1 MAENN
6 NLIFHGCD
14 VAELVKEYGAPLYIM
29 SEDEIR
35 ERCSEIKREF
45 TEKYP
50 DTRAAFAGK
59 ACQTLDV
66 CRIVASE
73 GMGLDVVSGGEIY
86 AALKAGYDPALL
98 EFNGNAKS
106 RAEIEYA
113 LEAGVGTII
122 IDNMSEL
129 EIIAETAAK
138 KGIKAVVALRVT
150 PGVDS
155 HTHQFIST
163 GQLDSKFGF
172 APEEILDHAV
182 KAVLDSEHLDLIGL
196 HYHVGSQLHENDS
209 HIMATDVMLELL
221 ADLKEKYGYVPREL
235 NCGGGFGVHYAGDPE
250 RTTVSYFMDPVMER
264 INAFYEKSGDK
275 RPVVAIEPGRWVVAE
290 AGITVYEVTSVKT
303 NAAGRTYYGIDGGY
317 PDDPRVALYD
327 AKYEAEAVTKVNEPH
342 DHKVTIAG
350 KCCESGDVLIWDIML
365 PEMKPGDL
373 LAVYATGAYN
383 YTMANNYNRQPR
395 PAMVMIKDGVPRLS
409 VRRETYEDLIA
420 REI

>member
-1 MAENN
+1 MTENN
-6 NLIFHGCD
+6 NLSFHGCD
-14 VAELVKEYGAPLYIM
+14 VAELVKEFGAPLYVM

-35 ERCSEIKREF
+35 ERCREIKRDF
-45 TEKYP
+45 TDKYP

-86 AALKAGYDPALL
+86 AAIKAGYDPELL

-113 LEAGVGTII
+113 LEVGVGTII

-129 EIIAETAAK
+129 EIIAETAAA
-138 KGIKAVVALRVT
+138 KGKKAVVALRVT

-172 APEEILDHAV
+172 APEEILEYAV
-182 KAVLDSEHLDLIGL
+182 KAVLDSEDLDLIGL

-221 ADLKEKYGYVPREL
+221 AALKEKYGYVPREL

-250 RTTVSYFMDPVMER
+250 RTNVAYFMDPVMER

-317 PDDPRVALYD
+317 PDDPRTALYD

-342 DHKVTIAG
+342 DRKVTIAG

-395 PAMVMIKDGVPRLS
+395 PAMVMIKDGIARLS
-409 VRRETYEDLIA
+409 VKRETYEDLIA